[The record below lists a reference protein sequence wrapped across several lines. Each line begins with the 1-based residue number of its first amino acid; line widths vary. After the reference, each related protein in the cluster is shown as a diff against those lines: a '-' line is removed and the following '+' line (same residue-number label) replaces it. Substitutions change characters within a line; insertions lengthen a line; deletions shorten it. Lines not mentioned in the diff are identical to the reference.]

1 MSHLGQIHLYQP
13 GALEIA
19 ETVETVDV
27 ADVAIVDVAEVV
39 AVKKIRQIV
48 EIMEIVGVVGVVVI
62 VDVAALIYVRK
73 FLNVQILKILFG
85 LYAGL
90 SVATNQIHQSI
101 QIIGVQ
107 GTPRDSTQL
116 LKVTKAM

>member
-1 MSHLGQIHLYQP
+1 MSHPGQIRLYQLE
-13 GALEIA
+13 ALVIVG
-19 ETVETVDV
+19 TVET
-27 ADVAIVDVAEVV
+27 VDVAEVV